1 MRNAQR
7 NEPAKCLTNEWKRLA
22 LFKGLTA
29 VDLQT
34 VESSVRLK
42 NCAPG
47 TVLLTTQRNSDFLYV
62 LLSGRVKVY
71 VEAGQDFFVTLAFR
85 YPGELLGE
93 ISAIDGDKPSANVV
107 TDEAC
112 SVLVMEKEHFLHCLQ
127 TMPPLGFNVARVLAR
142 RVRLA
147 TTHIGTLST
156 MDTRCRVA
164 RQLVALAV
172 WSEPVGSEPARSKVI
187 GNESMGQ
194 ESTAERRIAQGVLP
208 LRLTQQ
214 DLAEMVGCS
223 RAQVNRAIVHFRN
236 EGLIVQQSDKTWVIL
251 DQFSLNGYCE

>member
-1 MRNAQR
+1 MRGTQR
-7 NEPAKCLTNEWKRLA
+7 NEPTKCLANEWKQLA

-29 VDLQT
+29 ADLQT

-42 NCAPG
+42 NYAPG
-47 TVLLTTQRNSDFLYV
+47 TVLLATQRNSDFLYV
-62 LLSGRVKVY
+62 LLAGRVKVY
-71 VEAGQDFFVTLAFR
+71 IEAGQDFFVTLAFR

-112 SVLVMEKEHFLHCLQ
+112 SVLVIRKEHFIHFLQ
-127 TMPPLGFNVARVLAR
+127 TMPAFSFNVAQVLAR

-147 TTHIGTLST
+147 TTHIETLST

-164 RQLVALAV
+164 RQLVALAT
-172 WSEPVGSEPARSKVI
+172 WSEPVGSQGA
-187 GNESMGQ
+187 GNKSAGPGN
-194 ESTAERRIAQGVLP
+194 AAHHRAQGVLP

-223 RAQVNRAIVHFRN
+223 RAQVNRAIVHFKDK
-236 EGLIVQQSDKTWVIL
+236 GLIARQTDKTWLIL
-251 DQFSLNGYCE
+251 DQFALASYCD